1 MADGFDLPEILR
13 RTVQANARFY
23 KGWMDLSLEYIRGM
37 SEILG
42 GVEPQAAAFS
52 EELDATPGVVV
63 AEGEEGATVQRA
75 FLVTNDLGR
84 TLSCELYA
92 SEFRDAAGATV
103 AVPVTFE
110 PSSLDLAPGEQR
122 VVRAVLPIAA
132 ELVPGVAYSGA
143 FAIKGLAGFSVP
155 VVLRRQHR
163 AGQPAAPPQ
172 AATSGSSPAAEA
184 RGARKSASPRKPTP
198 PDAALPTGAPAPA
211 ASAVAAGT
219 PAQKRASRQ
228 KD

>member
-23 KGWMDLSLEYIRGM
+23 KGWMDLSLDYIRGI

-52 EELDATPGVVV
+52 EEPDTAPGVVV
-63 AEGEEGATVQRA
+63 AEGEAGVTVERA

-84 TLSCELYA
+84 MLSCELYA
-92 SEFRDAAGATV
+92 SEFRDAGGATV

-110 PSSLDLAPGEQR
+110 PPSLDLAPGEQR

-155 VVLRRQHR
+155 VVVRRQHR
-163 AGQPAAPPQ
+163 AEQRAAAPEADTAPR
-172 AATSGSSPAAEA
+172 SAEA
-184 RGARKSASPRKPTP
+184 PSGRKSAAPSEPVPAEAGP
-198 PDAALPTGAPAPA
+198 ASDAQ
-211 ASAVAAGT
+211 AAGT
-219 PAQKRASRQ
+219 AAAGKSARKRASRQ